1 MMRKR
6 AEQIKGGAIRLD
18 FRRTQSSPSAA
29 RTRRVLS
36 RTISRARWS
45 EYRALLERAGEQGYE
60 IASLEDAV
68 LLGKFEA
75 DRPVLILRHDV
86 DQHPRSALTMAAIDE
101 EVGARSTWYFRWRTA
116 SLPVIAHLREA
127 GFEVGLHYET
137 LSRRGLETGVRTN
150 DDLSGLVEES
160 RTLLKREIAGFQE
173 LYGSIRSIAPHGDS
187 SAPWLPNRILLS
199 DEDPTAYGVE
209 FDATHTMR
217 GRPLGFWLTDRTL
230 AEGSWADGADPQRLF
245 RLQVSP
251 ILCLTHP
258 NNWVSGPSLWLDRVW
273 RAFLPSP
280 QPGSRWE
287 RRGPLRTGPD
297 TPPGLTGAV
306 GRGRLR

>member
-6 AEQIKGGAIRLD
+6 AERIKAGAIRLD
-18 FRRTQSSPSAA
+18 FRRPQSSPAAA

-36 RTISRARWS
+36 RSISRGRWS

-68 LLGKFEA
+68 LGGKFEA
-75 DRPVLILRHDV
+75 DQPVLVLRHDV
-86 DQHPRSALTMAAIDE
+86 DQHPRSALTMAAIEE
-101 EVGARSTWYFRWRTA
+101 EVGVRSTWYFRWRTA
-116 SLPVIAHLREA
+116 SLPVIAHLKEV

-137 LSRRGLETGVRTN
+137 LSRCGLEKRVRPK
-150 DDLSGLVEES
+150 DDLSGLVQQS
-160 RTLLKREIAGFQE
+160 RRLLEQEIAAFQE

-199 DEDPTAYGVE
+199 DEEPAAYGVE

-217 GRPLGFWLTDRTL
+217 GRPLGFWLTDRSH
-230 AEGSWADGADPQRLF
+230 AEGSWADGADPERLF

-273 RAFLPSP
+273 RALLPSS

-297 TPPGLTGAV
+297 TPPGPTRAV
-306 GRGRLR
+306 GRSRLS